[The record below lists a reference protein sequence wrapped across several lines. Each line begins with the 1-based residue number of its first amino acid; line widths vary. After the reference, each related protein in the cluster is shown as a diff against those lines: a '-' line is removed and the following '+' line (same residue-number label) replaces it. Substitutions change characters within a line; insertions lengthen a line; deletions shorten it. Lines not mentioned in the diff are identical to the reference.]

1 LETPKGY
8 KKKKPNFYMSS
19 IKLGCRAF
27 LKHSVYH
34 LFVERSFDVELST
47 YSLILDFL
55 PDKDQ
60 GPFLMNVLISKN

>member
-1 LETPKGY
+1 
-8 KKKKPNFYMSS
+8 MSS
-19 IKLGCRAF
+19 IKLGSRAF

>member
-1 LETPKGY
+1 
-8 KKKKPNFYMSS
+8 MSI

-60 GPFLMNVLISKN
+60 GPFLMN